1 MARVLACPRGVG
13 TVALDLGAGADLD
26 ARGAAALRELHGQ
39 LRAIGTRLRVAVTSK
54 QARELF
60 RDTGLTHRLG
70 ARAVHQSLRAAVL
83 AAYAELPGPG
93 LVTAGMREALARP
106 AEPLVPQAQARALQ
120 AAVRP
125 SSFTRRGWGELPE
138 VIGGL

>member
-1 MARVLACPRGVG
+1 M
-13 TVALDLGAGADLD
+13 
-26 ARGAAALRELHGQ
+26 
-39 LRAIGTRLRVAVTSK
+39 RAIGTRLRVVVSSK

-70 ARAVHQSLRAAVL
+70 ARAIHQSLRAAVL

-93 LVTAGMREALARP
+93 LVTPGIRDALARP
-106 AEPLVPQAQARALQ
+106 AEPLVLQAQQRLGE

-125 SSFTRRGWGELPE
+125 GSFTRRGWGELPE